1 MKTVSDELDNHLFSI
16 HDREYLWKLF
26 YPSDYQPMVP
36 TKTPEVGEYRMYR
49 SFEFRMNI
57 LAQATNDVLFTKN
70 SVRNVGSYWQMLL
83 NSEFT
88 SDFHVYLLQKYRIL
102 QKGLLNSILSLY

>member
-1 MKTVSDELDNHLFSI
+1 MNLITIFFSI

-70 SVRNVGSYWQMLL
+70 SVSNQRFFSKIVKGSGTRPIVKNCVVSFENCEKIASFL
-83 NSEFT
+83 
-88 SDFHVYLLQKYRIL
+88 
-102 QKGLLNSILSLY
+102 